1 LIENLGTYAAN
12 IDLKNLVTYPP
23 KLEPI
28 PVKPLFFDVAYN
40 YIEYPGR
47 EVGARTE
54 SGVGREMDG
63 EQGQER
69 TAEQKRKGWF
79 SFGR

>member
-1 LIENLGTYAAN
+1 M
-12 IDLKNLVTYPP
+12 
-23 KLEPI
+23 
-28 PVKPLFFDVAYN
+28 KPLFFDVAYN

-47 EVGARTE
+47 EVGARVE
-54 SGVGREMDG
+54 SGVGGEMAGD
-63 EQGQER
+63 QGQER